1 MAADC
6 RMNLRRVEKRD
17 GLVFMM
23 FLEQYGQR
31 RVPCQYKSPGR
42 LQEHQPTDPPD
53 RDDPWRP
60 QTPSC
65 RHPAAGEEIDEAW
78 RGRGHER
85 G

>member
-1 MAADC
+1 MLSLSFAPATDLARICGTRKGAAMAADC

-53 RDDPWRP
+53 RDDP
-60 QTPSC
+60 
-65 RHPAAGEEIDEAW
+65 
-78 RGRGHER
+78 
-85 G
+85 